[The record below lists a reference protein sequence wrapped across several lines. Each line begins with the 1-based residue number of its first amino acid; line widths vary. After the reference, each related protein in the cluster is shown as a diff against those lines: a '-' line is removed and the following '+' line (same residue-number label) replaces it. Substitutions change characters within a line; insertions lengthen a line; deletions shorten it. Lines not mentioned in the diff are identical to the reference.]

1 MIPVTLFNGDLAKID
16 SDGFYYIV
24 GRKKRFLK
32 IYGNRVNL
40 DEVEKLLKERF
51 EDIDIACTGS
61 DDKLFIVVESK
72 DHDIENEIL
81 KYLQEKMRLN
91 SRAFSVAFVDE
102 IPKNQSGKILYKEL
116 DKILMM

>member
-40 DEVEKLLKERF
+40 DEVEKFLNFNDVDSVLLLK
-51 EDIDIACTGS
+51 DMVYQKYKMAPKK
-61 DDKLFIVVESK
+61 DK
-72 DHDIENEIL
+72 
-81 KYLQEKMRLN
+81 
-91 SRAFSVAFVDE
+91 
-102 IPKNQSGKILYKEL
+102 
-116 DKILMM
+116 

>member
-40 DEVEKLLKERF
+40 DEVEKLLNFNDVDTVSLLK
-51 EDIDIACTGS
+51 DMGYQKYKMAQKK
-61 DDKLFIVVESK
+61 DK
-72 DHDIENEIL
+72 
-81 KYLQEKMRLN
+81 
-91 SRAFSVAFVDE
+91 
-102 IPKNQSGKILYKEL
+102 
-116 DKILMM
+116 

>member
-40 DEVEKLLKERF
+40 DEVEKLLNFNDVDTVSLLK
-51 EDIDIACTGS
+51 DMVYQKYKMAPKK
-61 DDKLFIVVESK
+61 DK
-72 DHDIENEIL
+72 
-81 KYLQEKMRLN
+81 
-91 SRAFSVAFVDE
+91 
-102 IPKNQSGKILYKEL
+102 
-116 DKILMM
+116 